1 MCPVHSIVLIKE
13 NLFSWPQKGV
23 DVLTQDIIYIGRCK
37 QRDLVFTGPYMK
49 LKKQLVTAC
58 NAKVTTFTN
67 FEILCLKPTPAS
79 LKHLTRLQIRHL
91 TKNENLAMNQL
102 EYRVDPFLMSYI
114 QIRQSL
120 KTNESLRRGECI
132 ISRSGLYKLA
142 IEPDGRLLYYFSQER
157 DFLFLYENVESLWFN
172 DIKIM
177 VCFQDGASRVFLT
190 GEDNLNIMLDE
201 AKLKIDDDGTLKL
214 ITSNPESNLV
224 FQFRDDIE
232 SSWNLSR
239 PGFDFVYFFEPKKSD
254 QSSDSESDSDSDD
267 SDSNSDSDTD

>member
-1 MCPVHSIVLIKE
+1 
-13 NLFSWPQKGV
+13 
-23 DVLTQDIIYIGRCK
+23 
-37 QRDLVFTGPYMK
+37 
-49 LKKQLVTAC
+49 
-58 NAKVTTFTN
+58 
-67 FEILCLKPTPAS
+67 
-79 LKHLTRLQIRHL
+79 
-91 TKNENLAMNQL
+91 
-102 EYRVDPFLMSYI
+102 
-114 QIRQSL
+114 
-120 KTNESLRRGECI
+120 
-132 ISRSGLYKLA
+132 
-142 IEPDGRLLYYFSQER
+142 
-157 DFLFLYENVESLWFN
+157 
-172 DIKIM
+172 M

-201 AKLKIDDDGTLKL
+201 AKFKIDDDGTLKL